1 MHDNPCLPALLRHLG
16 ALHPGTAIER
26 IDTHISTVLLVGQDA
41 YKLKKPVR
49 LPFLDFSTLVQRHH
63 FVAEELRLNQRTA
76 PGLYLD
82 VLPVLGNTDTATL
95 GTAAHAHQA
104 IDWVLHM
111 RRFPTQD
118 VLAALADTGV
128 LQTQHIDALAAHVA
142 AFHQRLPTL
151 SPDWHPHQPLAA
163 WMLESCDEIASHPA
177 RPASL
182 TPARLIHLRT
192 QLQQQLQQLAPW
204 CQQRQRSGHVRECHG
219 DLHLG
224 NLVLWQGAV
233 VAFDALEFNADL
245 RCIDVMNDTAF
256 AFMDLLARGQSALA
270 WRFINAYVERTGDLD
285 GLRGLPLFTAYRA
298 LVRAKVALLSGDA
311 PAVVEHYWALAER
324 CLIPPATPPR
334 LLLTVGLSGSGKS
347 TVAGLLVAA
356 LAEHGIGAVRL
367 RSDVERKR
375 LHGLAATE
383 RPADPATLYAPAS
396 TARTYTHLQQQARAL
411 LQLGYWVV
419 LDAACLRQRERA
431 QLHTAAQQAQAGCAL
446 VECVADPTLLRARI
460 LARQQQQNDASDA
473 TPEVLAAQ
481 LAHAEPIP
489 LDWPVAHHRIDNG
502 TSLAELQHQVQQLVA
517 QLVPPPAM
525 DAGAGTGGAPATSA
539 A

>member
-16 ALHPGTAIER
+16 ALHPGAAIER
-26 IDTHISTVLLVGQDA
+26 IDTHISTVLLVGDDA

-49 LPFLDFSTLVQRHH
+49 LPFLDFSTLAQRHH

-82 VLPVLGNTDTATL
+82 VLPVLDGSQT
-95 GTAAHAHQA
+95 

-118 VLAALADTGV
+118 VLATLADTGA
-128 LQTQHIDALAAHVA
+128 LQARHIDALAAHVA
-142 AFHQRLPTL
+142 SFHQRLPAL
-151 SPDWHPHQPLAA
+151 PPDWHPHQPLAA
-163 WMLESCDEIASHPA
+163 WMLESCDEIASHSA

-182 TPARLIHLRT
+182 TPARLIHLHI

-204 CQQRQRSGHVRECHG
+204 CEQRQRSGHVREGHG

-245 RCIDVMNDTAF
+245 RCIDVMNDAAF
-256 AFMDLLARGQSALA
+256 AFMDLLARGQPALA
-270 WRFINAYVERTGDLD
+270 WRFINAYIERTGDLD
-285 GLRGLPLFTAYRA
+285 GLRGLPLFAAYRA

-324 CLIPPATPPR
+324 CLIPPATPPQ
-334 LLLTVGLSGSGKS
+334 LLLTTGLSGSGKS
-347 TVAGLLVAA
+347 TVAGLLVEA
-356 LAEHGIGAVRL
+356 LAERGIGAVRL

-375 LHGLAATE
+375 LHGLAATD
-383 RPADPATLYAPAS
+383 RPADPATLYAPAT
-396 TARTYTHLQQQARAL
+396 TARTYTHLQQQAHAL

-431 QLHTAAQQAQAGCAL
+431 QLHTAAQQAQAGCVL
-446 VECVADPTLLRARI
+446 VECVADPALLRARI
-460 LARQQQQNDASDA
+460 VARQQQQNDASDA

-489 LDWPVAHHRIDNG
+489 PDWPVAHHRLHNG
-502 TSLAELQHQVQQLVA
+502 ASLAELQHQVRQLVV
-517 QLVPPPAM
+517 QLVPPPAT
-525 DAGAGTGGAPATSA
+525 DAGSAPAAGSTTGA

>member
-1 MHDNPCLPALLRHLG
+1 MHDNPCLPALLRHLV
-16 ALHPGTAIER
+16 ALYPGTTIER

-49 LPFLDFSTLVQRHH
+49 LPFLDFSTLAQRHH

-82 VLPVLGNTDTATL
+82 VLPVLGNTNTATL

-118 VLAALADTGV
+118 VLAALADTGA
-128 LQTQHIDALAAHVA
+128 LQARHIDALAAHLA
-142 AFHQRLPTL
+142 SFHQRLPAL

-163 WMLESCDEIASHPA
+163 WMLESCDEIATHPA

-182 TPARLIHLRT
+182 TPARLARLRT
-192 QLQQQLQQLAPW
+192 QLQLQLQQLAPW

-233 VAFDALEFNADL
+233 AAFDALEFNADL
-245 RCIDVMNDTAF
+245 RCIDVMNDAAF
-256 AFMDLLARGQSALA
+256 AFMDLLARGQHALA
-270 WRFINAYVERTGDLD
+270 WRFINAYIERTGDLD
-285 GLRGLPLFTAYRA
+285 GLRGLPLFAAYRA

-311 PAVVEHYWALAER
+311 PAVVEHYWALAEH
-324 CLIPPATPPR
+324 CLATPAAPPQ
-334 LLLTVGLSGSGKS
+334 LLLTTGLSGSGKS
-347 TVAGLLVAA
+347 TVAGLLVEA
-356 LAEHGIGAVRL
+356 LAERGIGAVRL

-375 LHGLAATE
+375 LHGLAATD
-383 RPADPATLYAPAS
+383 RPADPTTLYAPAT

-431 QLHTAAQQAQAGCAL
+431 QLHTAAQQAQAGCVL

-489 LDWPVAHHRIDNG
+489 PDWPVAHHRLHNG
-502 TSLAELQHQVQQLVA
+502 ASLAELQHQVRQLVV
-517 QLVPPPAM
+517 QLVPPPAT
-525 DAGAGTGGAPATSA
+525 DAGSAPAAGSTTGA